1 MFLTTYDVMKKEK
14 GIKVPKTLGA
24 RWIEPHELD
33 ELYKF
38 MEKIRNEMG
47 DNKNFALEPQ
57 DTIFIPY
64 EMGGK
69 ILGLF
74 DEEGKIVGERYITL
88 IDHGKSD
95 LLIDASIDA
104 RPDEVLYLKSTVID
118 TDYTGN
124 SLQYKTL
131 IYAID
136 YLKKHNMTKFMST
149 ISPYNIF
156 SLNSAI
162 KGNFK
167 IRALKKKY
175 PTEEYPNG
183 LWRCILY
190 LDTESEEKYDTD
202 YIYVNR
208 KDVNRQVEL
217 LEDDYVGIIL
227 SDDKEEI
234 GYAKILK

>member
-1 MFLTTYDVMKKEK
+1 MFLTTYDVMKKENGK
-14 GIKVPKTLGA
+14 KVAKTLGA
-24 RWIEPHELD
+24 RWIEPSELD
-33 ELYKF
+33 AVYKF
-38 MEKIRNEMG
+38 MERIRNEMC
-47 DNKNFALEPQ
+47 DNKNFSLEPQ
-57 DTIFIPY
+57 ETIFIPY

-69 ILGLF
+69 ILCLF
-74 DEEGKIVGERYITL
+74 DEDGQIVGERYITL

-95 LLIDASIDA
+95 LLVDAAIDAK
-104 RPDEVLYLKSTVID
+104 PTEVLYLKSTVVD

-131 IYAID
+131 MFAID
-136 YLKKHNMTKFMST
+136 YFKKHNMTKYMST
-149 ISPYNIF
+149 VSPYNIF

-175 PTEEYPNG
+175 PTEEHPKG

-190 LDTESEEKYDTD
+190 LDVESDEKYDEN
-202 YIYVNR
+202 YIFVNR
-208 KDVNRQVEL
+208 KDINKQLEL
-217 LEDDYVGIIL
+217 LDDNYVGITL
-227 SDDKEEI
+227 SEDKEEI